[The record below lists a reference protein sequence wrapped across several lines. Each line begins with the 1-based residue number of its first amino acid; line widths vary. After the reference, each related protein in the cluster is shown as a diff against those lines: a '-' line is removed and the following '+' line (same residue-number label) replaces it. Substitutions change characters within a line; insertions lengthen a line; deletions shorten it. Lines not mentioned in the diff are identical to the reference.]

1 MTEYKYPEYN
11 EQGKIICQLCGK
23 PFSMVTPSHLQR
35 KHNATIDEYRNKFPD
50 IALTSKQ
57 FNTSRKYETS
67 DMFSPKKSAI
77 ETPIDIDE
85 PAIETPINIEEPDAD
100 PIFEDLEKQTP
111 VNPKIEKPDN
121 ISLNRLRIL
130 NDIQKYYKHTQ
141 QNYLIQ
147 NVSKNGRLEYEFIT
161 DYADPVL
168 KVIVNFPKTFWHN
181 NDSYQDPNKNIKL
194 MQDGWKIIEIHSN
207 AASTKDID
215 KAMKK

>member
-1 MTEYKYPEYN
+1 MSEYQYPEYN
-11 EQGKIICQLCGK
+11 EKGKIICQLCGK
-23 PFSMVTPSHLQR
+23 PFSIIAPSHLKR
-35 KHNATIDEYRNKFPD
+35 KHNISFDEYKNKFPD
-50 IALTSKQ
+50 ISVTSKQ

-67 DMFSPKKSAI
+67 DLFTSK
-77 ETPIDIDE
+77 E
-85 PAIETPINIEEPDAD
+85 PSIETPINIEEPDAD

-130 NDIQKYYKHTQ
+130 KDIQKYYKHTQ

-194 MQDGWKIIEIHSN
+194 MKDGWKIIEIHSN
-207 AASTKDID
+207 AASTKDIND
-215 KAMKK
+215 AMKK